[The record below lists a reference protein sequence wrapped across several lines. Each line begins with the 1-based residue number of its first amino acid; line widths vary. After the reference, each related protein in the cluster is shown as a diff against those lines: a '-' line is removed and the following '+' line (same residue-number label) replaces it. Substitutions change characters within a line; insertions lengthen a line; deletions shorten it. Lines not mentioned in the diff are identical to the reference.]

1 LRVLDPECSGP
12 AQREVEGSIK
22 IRVNGEQRAISVGMT
37 VGQLLR
43 DLQIGPER
51 VAIELNL
58 QIIDRR
64 EFDQRTLQEGDRVE
78 IISFIGGGGE
88 GMGQL

>member
-1 LRVLDPECSGP
+1 
-12 AQREVEGSIK
+12 VEGSIK
-22 IRVNGEQRAISVGMT
+22 IQVNGEQRAIPVGMT

-64 EFDQRTLQEGDRVE
+64 EFDQRMLQEGDRVE
-78 IISFIGGGGE
+78 IISFIGGGSGE
-88 GMGQL
+88 FVDFLIW

>member
-1 LRVLDPECSGP
+1 
-12 AQREVEGSIK
+12 VEGSIK